1 MQSRGIVVCSNTPPQ
16 LLTEVHAGVDAKENI
31 EINVVAVELEV
42 VLSGPL
48 GNGWRVSVD
57 SATAAP
63 MR

>member
-1 MQSRGIVVCSNTPPQ
+1 MLVSVQG
-16 LLTEVHAGVDAKENI
+16 DI
-31 EINVVAVELEV
+31 EMTVVAVELEV